1 MPTTPPPPTHV
12 FSADGRYIGKDMQ
25 QINQHWTWF
34 SDQNYPQLKL
44 VYFLKKKI
52 SFDCEFLVV
61 SQSAHSRA
69 TKKDIKVFVTI
80 NSKIKLSSASATFLH
95 TPPVKQ
101 SNIRKHSCLWA
112 GEILLWR
119 ANDPSNA
126 IPEKQMELFKGTCR
140 RLTKCEFC

>member
-1 MPTTPPPPTHV
+1 MSVAGVAVPLLTVNSSSFH
-12 FSADGRYIGKDMQ
+12 S
-25 QINQHWTWF
+25 
-34 SDQNYPQLKL
+34 QLT
-44 VYFLKKKI
+44 
-52 SFDCEFLVV
+52 S
-61 SQSAHSRA
+61 HSRA
-69 TKKDIKVFVTI
+69 TKKDIKVFVII
-80 NSKIKLSSASATFLH
+80 NSKIKLKAMSAASATFLH

-126 IPEKQMELFKGTCR
+126 IQQKQMELFKGTCR